1 MAGRKITLAGQI
13 SSVTHRSTRKQR
25 PFAIVAVALMDGP
38 VEVFVWEELLSQTQS
53 LWAEGNFIQVS
64 GAVRTRGD
72 RISINAS
79 DAAEYAIGDVSPS
92 DEHDVQSAAEPVEE
106 ERRAPDPLPPEPVDD
121 PAPSAVADGPAKEY
135 ESNGPTRLHLLIRE
149 SDRPK
154 DDQRLFDDVKRL
166 LLENQGE
173 DEVRLEISSNGRLFT
188 LDWPL
193 VRVNA
198 SRELEGDL
206 SEMLGQAGRVTLESV
221 AG

>member
-1 MAGRKITLAGQI
+1 M
-13 SSVTHRSTRKQR
+13 
-25 PFAIVAVALMDGP
+25 
-38 VEVFVWEELLSQTQS
+38 
-53 LWAEGNFIQVS
+53 
-64 GAVRTRGD
+64 
-72 RISINAS
+72 
-79 DAAEYAIGDVSPS
+79 
-92 DEHDVQSAAEPVEE
+92 AEPV
-106 ERRAPDPLPPEPVDD
+106 PEPVVPERRTAEPPVPEPVAA
-121 PAPSAVADGPAKEY
+121 PAPSAAGSAAARGY
-135 ESNGPTRLHLLIRE
+135 ESNGPMRLHLLIRE

-166 LLENQGE
+166 LMENQGE

-206 SEMLGQAGRVTLESV
+206 SEMLGRAGRATLESV